1 MSPPRHRSIEEDD
14 ERIFMQISRHLRGS
28 RDLDAIHLWDLTRV
42 EALYRVYGN
51 MINLE
56 NASTQGILS
65 FPLQI

>member
-1 MSPPRHRSIEEDD
+1 
-14 ERIFMQISRHLRGS
+14 MQISRHLRGS

-42 EALYRVYGN
+42 EALYRVHGN